1 MKKNE
6 LFKTLGG
13 KDFIIIFSF
22 MFISASVV
30 VWCLMSALTGPFEH
44 MSCPLLS
51 MF

>member
-13 KDFIIIFSF
+13 KDFMVMFSF
-22 MFISASVV
+22 MFISAAVV
-30 VWCLMSALTGPFEH
+30 VWCLISALIGPLEH
-44 MSCPLLS
+44 LSCPLLS